1 MSKEYTHP
9 RRDIRTCKYYNPCQ
23 KIMSEL
29 KRHMGLFHLTMY
41 GVGIIIGAGIYVLI
55 GEATSFAGNSVWI
68 SFLLGII
75 VALFAGLSY
84 AELAA
89 LFPKAAAEYTF
100 VKHAFKNN
108 FRAFIIGWLTA
119 ITSMITAA
127 TVALG
132 FGGYFAQFIDLP
144 ITLSAILLLGILSIV
159 NFIGIKES
167 VWANTIFA
175 IITVGGLVLI
185 IFLGMTFETVKPV
198 DYFDA
203 PNGVTGIIL
212 AFVLIFFAFIG
223 FEDMA
228 NVAEEV
234 KRPKKTLP
242 RAIILSVLITGV
254 IYILVSLS
262 VVRVINWEELGR
274 SAAPLAAVAERS
286 LGPEGGVVLSAI
298 ALFATASTVLITIV
312 AGSRMLYG
320 MANNKSLPLSLG
332 KIHSKTKT
340 PWIAVIGIL
349 ITSVAFAFIGDIVIV
364 ANITVF
370 AVVITFAVI
379 NLSVIVLRYTESSL
393 ERPFKV
399 PCNIGRFP
407 VLPLAGFGVIVYMAI
422 QFEMEVMLVGLAII
436 SAGALFYV
444 IFNRKLSSKLPNN

>member
-1 MSKEYTHP
+1 
-9 RRDIRTCKYYNPCQ
+9 
-23 KIMSEL
+23 MSEL

-41 GVGIIIGAGIYVLI
+41 GVGLILGAGIYVLI
-55 GEATSFAGNSVWI
+55 GEATAFAGNSVWI

-75 VALFAGLSY
+75 VAMFAGLSY
-84 AELAA
+84 AELTA

-108 FRAFIIGWLTA
+108 FLAFIIGWLTA

-127 TVALG
+127 TVSLG
-132 FGGYFAQFIDLP
+132 FGGYLSQFVNLP
-144 ITLSAILLLGILSIV
+144 ITVSAILLIGILSVV

-167 VWANTIFA
+167 AWANSIFA
-175 IITVGGLVLI
+175 IITAGGLVLI
-185 IFLGMTFETVKPV
+185 IFLGMTFETTESI
-198 DYFDA
+198 DYFEM
-203 PNGVTGIIL
+203 PNGTTGIIL

-228 NVAEEV
+228 NVSEEV

-242 RAIILSVLITGV
+242 RAIILTVIITGI

-262 VVRVINWEELGR
+262 VVRVVNWEELGQ

-286 LGPEGGVVLSAI
+286 LGIGGSITLSAI
-298 ALFATASTVLITIV
+298 ALFATGSTVLITLV
-312 AGSRMLYG
+312 AGSRILYG
-320 MANNKSLPLSLG
+320 MAYNKSLPLSLG

-349 ITSVAFAFIGDIVIV
+349 ITSMAFTLIGDIVIV

-370 AVVITFAVI
+370 AVVITFAMI
-379 NLSVIVLRYTESSL
+379 NSSVIVLRYTEPDL
-393 ERPFKV
+393 ERSFKV
-399 PCNIGRFP
+399 PVNIRRFP
-407 VLPLAGFGVIVYMAI
+407 ILPLFGFGVTVYMAI

-444 IFNRKLSSKLPNN
+444 IFNRRSAKEK

>member
-1 MSKEYTHP
+1 
-9 RRDIRTCKYYNPCQ
+9 
-23 KIMSEL
+23 
-29 KRHMGLFHLTMY
+29 MGLFHLTMY
-41 GVGIIIGAGIYVLI
+41 GVGLILGAGIYVLI
-55 GEATSFAGNSVWI
+55 GEAVGFAGNSAWI
-68 SFLLGII
+68 SFLLGTI
-75 VALFAGLSY
+75 VAIFAGLSY
-84 AELAA
+84 AELTA

-108 FRAFIIGWLTA
+108 FIAFIIGWLTA

-132 FGGYFAQFIDLP
+132 FGGYFAQFVNLP
-144 ITLSAILLLGILSIV
+144 ITLSAILLIGILSIV

-167 VWANTIFA
+167 AWANTIFA
-175 IITVGGLVLI
+175 IITVGGLGLI
-185 IFLGMTFETVKPV
+185 IFLGMTVETTEHI
-198 DYFDA
+198 DYFEA
-203 PNGVTGIIL
+203 PHGMTGIIL
-212 AFVLIFFAFIG
+212 AFILIFFAFIG

-242 RAIILSVLITGV
+242 RAIILSVVITGV

-262 VVRVINWEELGR
+262 VVRVINWEELGQ
-274 SAAPLAAVAERS
+274 SVAPLAAVAEKS
-286 LGPEGGVVLSAI
+286 LGAEGYIILSAI

-320 MANNKSLPLSLG
+320 MANNKSLPLALG

-364 ANITVF
+364 ANIAVF
-370 AVVITFAVI
+370 AIVITFAMI

-399 PCNIGRFP
+399 PFNIGRFP
-407 VLPLAGFGVIVYMAI
+407 ILPLFGFGVTVYMAI
-422 QFEMEVMLVGLAII
+422 QFEMEIMLIGLAII

-444 IFNRKLSSKLPNN
+444 IFNRKLSNKLPKN

>member
-1 MSKEYTHP
+1 
-9 RRDIRTCKYYNPCQ
+9 
-23 KIMSEL
+23 MSEL
-29 KRHMGLFHLTMY
+29 KRHLGLFHLTMY
-41 GVGIIIGAGIYVLI
+41 GVGLILGAGIYVLI
-55 GEATSFAGNSVWI
+55 GEATAFAGNSVWI

-75 VALFAGLSY
+75 AAMFAGLSY
-84 AELAA
+84 AELTA

-108 FRAFIIGWLTA
+108 FLAFIIGWLTA

-127 TVALG
+127 TVSLG
-132 FGGYFAQFIDLP
+132 FGGYLGQFIDLP
-144 ITLSAILLLGILSIV
+144 ITVSAILLIGILSVV

-167 VWANTIFA
+167 TWANTIFA
-175 IITVGGLVLI
+175 IITAGGLILI
-185 IFLGMTFETVKPV
+185 IFLGMTFETTESI
-198 DYFDA
+198 DYFEM
-203 PNGVTGIIL
+203 PNGTTGIIL

-242 RAIILSVLITGV
+242 RAIILSVIITGI

-262 VVRVINWEELGR
+262 VVRVVNWEELGQ

-286 LGPEGGVVLSAI
+286 LGIGGSITLSAI
-298 ALFATASTVLITIV
+298 ALFATASTVLITLV

-320 MANNKSLPLSLG
+320 MAYDKSLPLSLG

-340 PWIAVIGIL
+340 PWIAVIGIFV
-349 ITSVAFAFIGDIVIV
+349 TAVAFTLIGDIVIV

-370 AVVITFAVI
+370 AVVITFAMI
-379 NLSVIVLRYTESSL
+379 NLSAIVLRYTEPDL
-393 ERPFKV
+393 ERQFRV
-399 PCNIGRFP
+399 PVNIGRFP
-407 VLPLAGFGVIVYMAI
+407 IIPLFGFGVTVYMAI

-444 IFNRKLSSKLPNN
+444 IFNRRSSKKN